1 MIQVNSSS
9 PKLFSV
15 GTTLNILGSG
25 FQPFPLSNVKPDNP
39 QNISFTE
46 VHLVNSEFQI
56 KISPYNNRDYS
67 DTKIILNLKNSEEL
81 KKINI
86 NTLIGK
92 TFDIR
97 VKVIM
102 IRVPDSYFF
111 KGETERGNLSQED
124 LFLYDSYNAGDL
136 NSANTFIKKYTVS
149 ESWSPANPQATYTFD
164 KLFQVQISSS
174 SPKLYSQGK
183 LISVIGSGFSQNNGT
198 LFIGFLNIYNAN
210 DFFIYD
216 YDRNTQ
222 QSLFISNSDIS
233 GLSNSFKNEEI
244 VGGTLVTN
252 NDIVIDLEGLS
263 NLEGVQTLIGG
274 KTYNICIQFSQWNQK
289 FTSPDATFTF
299 DTL

>member
-1 MIQVNSSS
+1 MLQVNSSS

-15 GTTLNILGSG
+15 GTTITILGFG
-25 FQPFPLSNVKPDNP
+25 FQPLPVSNVQPYNP

-46 VHLVNSEFQI
+46 VYLVNYEFQI
-56 KISPYNNRDYS
+56 KISPYNNPEIS
-67 DTKIILNLKNSEEL
+67 DTKIILDLKNSEEL

-92 TFDIR
+92 KFDVL

-102 IRVPDSYFF
+102 IRAPDSYFF
-111 KGETERGNLSQED
+111 GQNISQED
-124 LFLYDSYNAGDL
+124 LLLSDSYNAGNL
-136 NSANTFIKKYTVS
+136 NSANAFIKKYTVS
-149 ESWSPANPQATYTFD
+149 ESWSAVNHQATYTFD
-164 KLFQVQISSS
+164 DFFQVQITSS
-174 SPKLYSQGK
+174 SPKIYSQGK
-183 LISVIGSGFSQNNGT
+183 LISVIGSGFSQNNGI
-198 LFIGFLNIYNAN
+198 LFIGFLNIYDPN

-216 YDRNTQ
+216 YDRNTNYTI
-222 QSLFISNSDIS
+222 FIFNSDIS
-233 GLSNSFKNEEI
+233 GLSSSFKNEEI

-263 NLEGVQTLIGG
+263 NVEGIQNLIGG
-274 KTYNICIQFSQWNQK
+274 KTYNIFIQFSQWNQK